1 MDNISQSILAS
12 SRNNIWE
19 KVISSFYAANP
30 KECRKIFKVRPI
42 CSICRV
48 SKAIWENS
56 IIEEYC
62 CNECVPRGCSC
73 RLRKIRK
80 NKFFLIENYTYML
93 DNDGEE
99 LPCEDWHKF

>member
-1 MDNISQSILAS
+1 MDNINQSISAS
-12 SRNNIWE
+12 SQKQVWE
-19 KVISSFYAANP
+19 NVISSFYKSNP
-30 KECRKIFKVRPI
+30 KECRKTFKIRPI
-42 CSICRV
+42 CGICEV

-73 RLRKIRK
+73 RLRKMRK
-80 NKFFLIENYTYML
+80 NKFFSIDNYTYTL
-93 DNDGEE
+93 GDDGEE